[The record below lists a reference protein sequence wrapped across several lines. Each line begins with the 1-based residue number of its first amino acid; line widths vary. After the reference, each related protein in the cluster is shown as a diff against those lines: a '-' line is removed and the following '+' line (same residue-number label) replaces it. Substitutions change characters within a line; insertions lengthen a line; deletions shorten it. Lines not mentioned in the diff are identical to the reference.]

1 MSFVGIIEKGFF
13 KMKIHIVIN
22 TIGLNKKVEY
32 FISKKDIDVVY

>member
-22 TIGLNKKVEY
+22 NIGFKKVEY
-32 FISKKDIDVVY
+32 FISKKDVDVVY